1 MVEFEIKV
9 HPEQRLAYFPRI
21 IVKEFGTKLKL
32 LPNKNAAVL
41 YNENASPD
49 EVLASL
55 RIIMEDIK
63 LRARKKEAEK

>member
-9 HPEQRLAYFPRI
+9 HPEQRLAYFPKI
-21 IVKEFGTKLKL
+21 IVKELGTKLKL
-32 LPNKNAAVL
+32 LPNKNVAVL

-55 RIIMEDIK
+55 RIIMEELK
-63 LRARKKEAEK
+63 LRARKNIR